1 MRDKELKLEDVEA
14 SHTLDGAGTLRWYLR
29 RGNCAFRSSFFSDS
43 QGPRPMQP
51 GQVIRKVMLNVF
63 ELF

>member
-29 RGNCAFRSSFFSDS
+29 RGNCASRSSFFC
-43 QGPRPMQP
+43 
-51 GQVIRKVMLNVF
+51 VIGVCTNESAAWSALMNQQH
-63 ELF
+63 